1 MLLCRVL
8 LLSVIASGAFAD
20 EVGSQD
26 APAGMVLIPAGGFTM
41 GRTFETTDDKRG
53 MRPLVLRDDRPAHV
67 VRLGVYFMDTHEVT
81 QADYAEFVRAT
92 GHRTP
97 YHWVNGVTP
106 EGKQDHP
113 VHNVDWQDADTY
125 CAWRDKRLPT
135 EAEWERA
142 ARGGEEGKRYPWGD
156 DKPDRQRALFNT
168 PSGPGPVGSYPSNP
182 FGLHD
187 MAGSVSEWCSDWFER
202 TYYERSP
209 KNDPQGPPEGMYK
222 IIRGG
227 SWADGPQRIS
237 VFFRNWVR
245 TNQRTPNLGFRCVQD
260 APETSAAQ

>member
-1 MLLCRVL
+1 MLPRTAL
-8 LLSVIASGAFAD
+8 LLSVIVSGAFAD
-20 EVGSQD
+20 EVGSQE
-26 APAGMVLIPAGGFTM
+26 APAGMVLIPAGEFTM
-41 GRTFETTDDKRG
+41 GRTFETADDKRG

-67 VRLGVYFMDTHEVT
+67 VRLGAYFMDAREVT
-81 QADYAEFVRAT
+81 QAQYAEFVKAT

-97 YHWVNGVTP
+97 YHWVDGAAP
-106 EGKQDHP
+106 EGKEDHP
-113 VHNVDWQDADTY
+113 VHNVDWEDADTY
-125 CAWRDKRLPT
+125 CAWQGKRLPT

-168 PSGPGPVGSYPSNP
+168 PLGPGPGGSHPTNP
-182 FGLHD
+182 FGLYD
-187 MAGSVSEWCSDWFER
+187 MAGSVSEWCSDRFER

-209 KNDPQGPPEGMYK
+209 KENPQGPAEGMYK

-227 SWADGPQRIS
+227 SWADGPQRVT

-260 APETSAAQ
+260 ASETRAAQ